1 MFAHDDLAHANNLFF
16 TELAAMKQ
24 TMKKPITVIA
34 VAAIAI
40 LTIGVAVAQ
49 RVEQRASE
57 DRFSM
62 GGENLPVIVD

>member
-1 MFAHDDLAHANNLFF
+1 MN
-16 TELAAMKQ
+16 Q
-24 TMKKPITVIA
+24 TMKKPITILA

-62 GGENLPVIVD
+62 GAENLPVIVD